1 MHDFIMAEDCKLW
14 DIICDGPY
22 VPTRVLQE
30 LPFSMAKTNKEYTEV
45 DNIAVEKNFHTKNIL
60 VYGIGPEEYN
70 RISTCDT
77 AKEICEALQ
86 TAHERTTQVKQSK
99 IDMLTTEYELFKMR
113 DGESIQDMHTRF
125 TSIINELHSVDEI
138 ILRNK
143 LELTV
148 EELIGNLKTHELK
161 KKINSEKREPKREK
175 NLVLKDD
182 YNDSSEEDSD
192 MAYLTKRFQKMCGK
206 PRHFMKDCP
215 LLKKEFS
222 KNHHEK
228 TTKTNPVPVK
238 DFKRKRS
245 VDNMMRQSLAAW
257 GDSSS
262 ESEDEPDTGDSSM
275 MAVEDDVLITGFHS
289 LVEDRDSLTLELG
302 ESEQTRDDLVVAVT
316 DHKKTV
322 ETLRKEKSDMLAE
335 IADLRETI
343 VKPWTKS
350 KPESSR
356 KGKEIASE
364 EHIRL
369 ESEVKAMRFRMC
381 AEIEKNELFQTN
393 LERVNDDLEKSLKW
407 TWEQG
412 SKGRKLPHNPHSK
425 YVTISDNWPYTRC
438 GNTKGF
444 NEDVQAKNQS
454 VQKNKVFA
462 ETVTTKEGPGN
473 KVKFLSKICTVTD
486 LVTGEIVLVAKRY
499 KNIYVADFESLQ
511 NSDLS
516 CLKAVDDE
524 AELWHR
530 RLGYATPS
538 TPQQNGAVERKDK
551 TLGEMART
559 ILIDSGIA
567 KNFWAETVNTACY
580 LVNSV
585 HVIFDDSYPSLEK
598 SAEEDQDEGP
608 SLVPG
613 EIINMINGKAD
624 MMSQVKEPNE
634 ENAAS
639 SSTKPS
645 TSIKTTEVE
654 ERVVDAV

>member
-192 MAYLTKRFQKMCGK
+192 MAYLTKRFQKM
-206 PRHFMKDCP
+206 
-215 LLKKEFS
+215 KEFS

-462 ETVTTKEGPGN
+462 ET
-473 KVKFLSKICTVTD
+473 
-486 LVTGEIVLVAKRY
+486 
-499 KNIYVADFESLQ
+499 
-511 NSDLS
+511 
-516 CLKAVDDE
+516 
-524 AELWHR
+524 
-530 RLGYATPS
+530 
-538 TPQQNGAVERKDK
+538 
-551 TLGEMART
+551 
-559 ILIDSGIA
+559 
-567 KNFWAETVNTACY
+567 
-580 LVNSV
+580 
-585 HVIFDDSYPSLEK
+585 

>member
-1 MHDFIMAEDCKLW
+1 MAAPPNLEEGQSTYRPPKFNGQYYGLWKAIMHDFIMAEDCKLW

-113 DGESIQDMHTRF
+113 DDESIQDMHTRF

-192 MAYLTKRFQKMCGK
+192 MAYLTKRFQKMVKKNGEMLKRDISIRPRNCDLCYKCGK

-245 VDNMMRQSLAAW
+245 VDNMMRQSLATW

-275 MAVEDDVLITGFHS
+275 MAVEGEKTGYDSTFALMAQSDDDEDNGNKEVNFRDVQKNLKSYSPKKLMFLDDVLITGFHS

-407 TWEQG
+407 TWSSKATTALHTNDYENMQG
-412 SKGRKLPHNPHSK
+412 AGFQREKTPHNPHSK

-462 ETVTTKEGPGN
+462 ETVTTKEGPGSTY
-473 KVKFLSKICTVTD
+473 KKRTLSTWTKRTLIHPLAYYKGPK
-486 LVTGEIVLVAKRY
+486 LVWVPKT
-499 KNIYVADFESLQ
+499 
-511 NSDLS
+511 NS
-516 CLKAVDDE
+516 
-524 AELWHR
+524 
-530 RLGYATPS
+530 
-538 TPQQNGAVERKDK
+538 
-551 TLGEMART
+551 
-559 ILIDSGIA
+559 
-567 KNFWAETVNTACY
+567 
-580 LVNSV
+580 
-585 HVIFDDSYPSLEK
+585 
-598 SAEEDQDEGP
+598 
-608 SLVPG
+608 
-613 EIINMINGKAD
+613 
-624 MMSQVKEPNE
+624 
-634 ENAAS
+634 
-639 SSTKPS
+639 
-645 TSIKTTEVE
+645 
-654 ERVVDAV
+654 